1 MAYGVPLY
9 CRLTDLADLNPPV
22 ETCRRVHTCRS
33 SVLVFALEHQLIAG
47 FDVGCGPGREFDD

>member
-22 ETCRRVHTCRS
+22 AQRRHVRTCEP
-33 SVLVFALEHQLIAG
+33 SVPVFALEGQPIAG
-47 FDVGCGPGREFDD
+47 FDVGCSTCWQFDD